1 MAHDVE
7 VLAAIESRCGRGA
20 ASMALSA
27 VSVGNAAYS

>member
-7 VLAAIESRCGRGA
+7 VLAAIESRWGRGA
-20 ASMALSA
+20 TSMLSA